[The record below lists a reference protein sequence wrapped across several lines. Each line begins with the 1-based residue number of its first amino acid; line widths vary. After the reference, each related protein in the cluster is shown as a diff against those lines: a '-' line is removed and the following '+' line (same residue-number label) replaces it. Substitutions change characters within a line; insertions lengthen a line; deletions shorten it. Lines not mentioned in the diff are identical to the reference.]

1 MPTLHSHIYSSEGEG
16 PWWGLRVASNFY
28 SDHVRRLEDASRC
41 FVYIVNERGDSVVVA
56 VEGPHRDSSNEVAFC
71 PEWVLTRLRIEEGA
85 EVMMDPI
92 YEALPKGATVKI
104 KPLTGRTV
112 EGPMFLEGLTEAL
125 NQLGVVQEGQLSA
138 IVDPSTGELHE
149 FLVEDLK
156 PASVCLADG
165 ELTVDL
171 QQAVDYVE
179 PPPRVPTP
187 PQASQFGPRGGNS
200 KEADTDEDDCCC
212 GGGGMLSSTQ
222 FAAPPT
228 RGNYQAFSGVG
239 YRLDGGVS
247 DHGASGYQPA
257 PPRPRHDRGDHPLLR
272 KIRAEA
278 ESAKQDT

>member
-1 MPTLHSHIYSSEGEG
+1 MPTLHSHLYSSEGEG

-41 FVYIVNERGDSVVVA
+41 FVYLVNERGDSTVVA
-56 VEGPHRDSSNEVAFC
+56 VEGPHRDSDNDLVFC
-71 PEWVLTRLRIEEGA
+71 PEWVLRRLGLEEGA
-85 EVMMDPI
+85 EIMMDPV
-92 YEALPKGATVKI
+92 YEALPKGQTVKI
-104 KPLTGRTV
+104 KPMTYRTV

-171 QQAVDYVE
+171 QQAMDYVE
-179 PPPRVPTP
+179 PPPRPPTP
-187 PQASQFGPRGGNS
+187 PQAPVRYGGFGES
-200 KEADTDEDDCCC
+200 KENEDDSCC
-212 GGGGMLSSTQ
+212 GGGMLSGAQ
-222 FAAPPT
+222 FAT
-228 RGNYQAFSGVG
+228 VSSTKNLAFSGIG
-239 YRLDGGVS
+239 YRLDGGAS
-247 DHGASGYQPA
+247 DHGTSGYPSNHVQPG
-257 PPRPRHDRGDHPLLR
+257 PPRLRHDRGDHPLLR

-278 ESAKQDT
+278 ESAKRDI